1 MATQNIS
8 RLVTI
13 SLGVGLI
20 FLVTGTGVVAQTPAA
35 AAAAGAAASTAAAAA
50 ASTASERGTVS
61 AVSGSS
67 ITMAAD
73 GGQTIAVTVTPGAH
87 ILQIPVGSTDL
98 KTATTVQLSDIAT
111 GDHILVTGKAGDTP
125 TTFSAVRVIL
135 MKSAD
140 IAQQHAA
147 EQADWR
153 ANGVGGIV
161 NAVDPATGTITLT
174 SGTKKITINTS
185 GKTEFKRFAGDSVQY
200 SDAKASTLADIH
212 PKDQLQAKGTK
223 SADGTSVQAEEV
235 VSGAFENLSGVI
247 ATLDPATGTITLRDL
262 ATKKMVTVDVTKNAN
277 LRKLDMMTATM
288 FAQRTSGGAAAGGGR
303 RGGGGGAGA
312 YGGGGGAGAGGGPRG
327 GGGGAGA
334 GGPGAY
340 GGGAAG
346 GDAGSA
352 RRSAGSDL
360 SQMINRQP
368 ANALADLHKGD
379 ALMIV
384 ASEPTPGASTLTAV
398 TVLAGV
404 EPILTANP
412 NGGMDLSMSLGGG
425 GGGSE

>member
-1 MATQNIS
+1 MATRNKWRS
-8 RLVTI
+8 LTI
-13 SLGVGLI
+13 SLGVGLL
-20 FLVTGTGVVAQTPAA
+20 FLATGTSMVAQTPAP
-35 AAAAGAAASTAAAAA
+35 AAAAA
-50 ASTASERGTVS
+50 ASTESERGTVS
-61 AVSGSS
+61 AVSGNS
-67 ITMAAD
+67 ITIAAD
-73 GGQTIAVTVTPGAH
+73 GGQTIAVTVAPGAR
-87 ILQIPVGSTDL
+87 ILQVPVGSTDL
-98 KTATTVQLSDIAT
+98 KSAATIQLSDIAT

-125 TTFSAVRVIL
+125 ASFSAVRVIL

-140 IAQQHAA
+140 IAQQQAA

-153 ANGVGGIV
+153 ARGVGGIV
-161 NAVDPATGTITLT
+161 SAVDPATGTITLT
-174 SGTKKITINTS
+174 SGTKKITVATS
-185 GKTEFKRFAGDSVQY
+185 SKTEFKRFAGDSVQY
-200 SDAKASTLADIH
+200 QDAKPGTLADIH

-247 ATLDPATGTITLRDL
+247 ATIDPATGTITLKDL
-262 ATKKMVTVDVTKNAN
+262 ATKRMVTVDVTKNAD
-277 LRKLDMMTATM
+277 LRKLSPMTANM
-288 FAQRTSGGAAAGGGR
+288 FAQRTGGGAAAGGGR
-303 RGGGGGAGA
+303 RGGGGGA
-312 YGGGGGAGAGGGPRG
+312 AGA
-327 GGGGAGA
+327 
-334 GGPGAY
+334 
-340 GGGAAG
+340 GAAG

-360 SQMINRQP
+360 SQMISRQP
-368 ANALADLHKGD
+368 AITLADLHKGD

-412 NGGMDLSMSLGGG
+412 NGGMDLSMSVGGGGG

>member
-1 MATQNIS
+1 
-8 RLVTI
+8 
-13 SLGVGLI
+13 
-20 FLVTGTGVVAQTPAA
+20 
-35 AAAAGAAASTAAAAA
+35 
-50 ASTASERGTVS
+50 
-61 AVSGSS
+61 
-67 ITMAAD
+67 
-73 GGQTIAVTVTPGAH
+73 
-87 ILQIPVGSTDL
+87 
-98 KTATTVQLSDIAT
+98 
-111 GDHILVTGKAGDTP
+111 
-125 TTFSAVRVIL
+125 
-135 MKSAD
+135 
-140 IAQQHAA
+140 
-147 EQADWR
+147 
-153 ANGVGGIV
+153 V
-161 NAVDPATGTITLT
+161 NTVDPATGTITLT

-288 FAQRTSGGAAAGGGR
+288 FAQRTSGGA
-303 RGGGGGAGA
+303 
-312 YGGGGGAGAGGGPRG
+312 GAGGGPRG

-368 ANALADLHKGD
+368 AIALADLRKGD

>member
-1 MATQNIS
+1 MQPLTGEASFRNPVWIRIRMQMATRNKW
-8 RLVTI
+8 RLFTI

-20 FLVTGTGVVAQTPAA
+20 FLVTDSSLVAQAPAPAA
-35 AAAAGAAASTAAAAA
+35 ATAASTE
-50 ASTASERGTVS
+50 SERGTVS
-61 AVSGSS
+61 AVSGNS

-73 GGQTIAVTVTPGAH
+73 GGKTIAVTVAPGAR
-87 ILQIPVGSTDL
+87 ILEVPVGSTDL
-98 KTATTVQLSDIAT
+98 KAASTIELGGISA

-125 TTFSAVRVIL
+125 ASFSAVRVIL
-135 MKSAD
+135 MKSSD
-140 IAQQHAA
+140 IEKQQAA

-161 NAVDPATGTITLT
+161 STVDPASGTITLM
-174 SGTKKITINTS
+174 SGTKKITVTTNS
-185 GKTEFKRFAGDSVQY
+185 KTEFKRFAGDSVQY
-200 SDAKASTLADIH
+200 VDAKPGTLADIH

-235 VSGAFENLSGVI
+235 VSGAFDNLSGVI
-247 ATLDPATGTITLRDL
+247 ATIDPTTGTITLKDL
-262 ATKKMVTVDVTKNAN
+262 ATKKLVTVDVTKNTD
-277 LRKLDMMTATM
+277 LRKLSPMVATM
-288 FAQRTSGGAAAGGGR
+288 FAQRTSGGGAAGGGGR
-303 RGGGGGAGA
+303 RGGGGGA
-312 YGGGGGAGAGGGPRG
+312 
-327 GGGGAGA
+327 
-334 GGPGAY
+334 GAY

-352 RRSAGSDL
+352 RRSAGADL
-360 SQMINRQP
+360 SQMISRQP
-368 ANALADLHKGD
+368 AITLADLHKGD

-384 ASEPTPGASTLTAV
+384 ASEPTAGASTLTGI

-425 GGGSE
+425 GGGGSE

>member
-1 MATQNIS
+1 MATRNKC
-8 RLVTI
+8 RLLTI
-13 SLGVGLI
+13 SLGVGLL
-20 FLVTGTGVVAQTPAA
+20 FLATCTSMVAQVPAP
-35 AAAAGAAASTAAAAA
+35 AAAAA
-50 ASTASERGTVS
+50 ASTESERGTVS
-61 AVSGSS
+61 AVSGNS
-67 ITMAAD
+67 ITIAAD
-73 GGQTIAVTVTPGAH
+73 GGQTIAVTVAPGAR
-87 ILQIPVGSTDL
+87 ILQVPVGSTDL
-98 KTATTVQLSDIAT
+98 KSAATIQLSDIAT

-125 TTFSAVRVIL
+125 ASFSAVRVIL

-140 IAQQHAA
+140 IAQQQAA

-153 ANGVGGIV
+153 ARGVGGIV
-161 NAVDPATGTITLT
+161 SAVDPATGTITLT
-174 SGTKKITINTS
+174 SGTKKITVATS
-185 GKTEFKRFAGDSVQY
+185 SKTEFKRFAGDSVQY
-200 SDAKASTLADIH
+200 QDAKPGTLADIH

-247 ATLDPATGTITLRDL
+247 ATIDPATGTITLRDL
-262 ATKKMVTVDVTKNAN
+262 ATKRMVTVDVTKNAD
-277 LRKLDMMTATM
+277 LRKLSPMTANM
-288 FAQRTSGGAAAGGGR
+288 FAQRTGGGAAAGGGR
-303 RGGGGGAGA
+303 RGGGGGA
-312 YGGGGGAGAGGGPRG
+312 AGA
-327 GGGGAGA
+327 
-334 GGPGAY
+334 
-340 GGGAAG
+340 GAAG

-368 ANALADLHKGD
+368 AIALADLHKGD

-384 ASEPTPGASTLTAV
+384 ASEPTPGASTLTAI

-412 NGGMDLSMSLGGG
+412 NGGMDLSMSMGGGG